1 MKKKRFD
8 FNFKPLQLDMSF
20 AVEGSVPEKQNYD
33 ADAQEYTPD
42 YTVTPVTIQPNISRM
57 DKDGILLAGRINQY
71 LANVKWYEI
80 ISGTTTLINGGN
92 TSYEVTNS
100 GDNAGRIKV
109 KKNAAT
115 GAPITLQF
123 YAEYVDSRTNQLYI
137 IQGVRQIF
145 CNNSTVYQPVLS
157 INAADTTIYNP
168 LIDADTQI
176 ITASL
181 KLGADEC
188 PAAKRIFVWEK
199 WNPNDTVWAVVGAE
213 TTLDYD
219 VIVSEDGS
227 SCTVNR
233 NLIGAD
239 LYLRCRAKYDI
250 NGSPG
255 GVTLNDASPCKVI
268 AFVRRL
274 SKFEFDYFGVPTN
287 IPGDILAV
295 SPTAKIWNTNGDITN
310 PERELLPLWYIA
322 TNKASGSLSYALVAQ
337 GMNPVIL
344 TTALSPL
351 YGAVI
356 GLDVVDRGPW
366 AAIEDNAD
374 GKVFEDGV
382 GIVLI
387 IH

>member
-1 MKKKRFD
+1 MKTKRFD
-8 FNFKPLQLDMSF
+8 FNFRPLQINVSF
-20 AVEGSVPEKQNYD
+20 SIEGSVPDRQTYD
-33 ADAQEYTPD
+33 ADNAEYTPD
-42 YTVTPVTIQPNISRM
+42 YTVTPVIIQPNVSRM
-57 DKDGILLAGRINQY
+57 DKDEILLAGRINQY
-71 LANVKWYEI
+71 LTNIKWYEI
-80 ISGTTTLINGGN
+80 AGSTKTQIAANNANYEITT
-92 TSYEVTNS
+92 S
-100 GDNAGRIKV
+100 GDNAGRIKA
-109 KKNAAT
+109 KKNAT
-115 GAPITLQF
+115 QGLPITLQF
-123 YAEYVDSRTNQLYI
+123 YAEYIDSRTNQLHVV
-137 IQGVRQIF
+137 QGTHQLI
-145 CNNSTVYQPVLS
+145 CDNATVYMPVLS
-157 INAADTTIYNP
+157 LNAADTTIYNP
-168 LIDADTQI
+168 LSDADTQTV
-176 ITASL
+176 TASL

-268 AFVRRL
+268 AFVRRI

-287 IPGDILAV
+287 IPGDIMAV

-356 GLDVVDRGPW
+356 GLDVIDRGPW
-366 AAIEDNAD
+366 ASMEDAD
-374 GKVFEDGV
+374 GVVFEDGS
-382 GIVLI
+382 GNLI
-387 IH
+387 LIH